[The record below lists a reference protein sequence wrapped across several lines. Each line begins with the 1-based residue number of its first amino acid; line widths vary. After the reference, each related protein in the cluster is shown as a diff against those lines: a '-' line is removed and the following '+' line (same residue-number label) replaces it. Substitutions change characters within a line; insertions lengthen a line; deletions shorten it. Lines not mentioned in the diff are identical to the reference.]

1 MAPKR
6 VNVANADK
14 AQETQELKA
23 APLATAQGRWPD
35 RDEACGPDD
44 SLPATPVPCISSAF
58 RSLRSRDIL
67 VCGEDMLKYKSIVS
81 TSHSRTVQTN

>member
-23 APLATAQGRWPD
+23 APLATAPGPLARPGRGLWTRRQPSSD
-35 RDEACGPDD
+35 AG
-44 SLPATPVPCISSAF
+44 SLHFLCFLVPAVT
-58 RSLRSRDIL
+58 
-67 VCGEDMLKYKSIVS
+67 
-81 TSHSRTVQTN
+81 